1 MIRNNP
7 TSDVRDA
14 RYRLLAF
21 LVIAALLGTAFLA
34 IAASAADVGGETIP
48 GAKHV
53 YVRIANEDGA
63 RFDLFGNDT
72 YYIKFDGG
80 GLNALHITTNPLEV
94 FGQVTRTRAANGTF
108 YVSDSGGRGFFD
120 DLVLLVA
127 VREPV
132 PDDFAVRLRSSG
144 YTWTPTAELNNP
156 PGATALSFHDPA
168 LDETFTASD
177 FRYQPQSWKPSGPEN
192 YPVMEGVDPISG
204 GSTFRFLFVDLNV
217 GALGLNSD
225 LPALKYNGTAKVEYT
240 LANTS
245 SPVSFNVYGWN
256 NQSNQGQG
264 ISWTNRVSDTGSSGY
279 IVMDGPVPGA
289 ATNESEFGV
298 AAATT
303 PARTATLVPSPTPAG
318 GVIEQLVAAVA
329 AFFQSLGLT
338 GSGHVAGEE

>member
-48 GAKHV
+48 GSKHV

-80 GLNALHITTNPLEV
+80 GINALHITTNPLDT
-94 FGQVTRTRAANGTF
+94 FGQVTKTAAGNGTF
-108 YVSDSGGRGFFD
+108 YIADSGGRGFFD

-144 YTWTPTAELNNP
+144 YTWPPTTELNRP
-156 PGATALSFHDPA
+156 PELSALTYHDPG
-168 LDETFTASD
+168 LDETFNRSD
-177 FRYQPQSWKPSGPEN
+177 FRYTPQPWKPSGTDN
-192 YPVMEGVDPISG
+192 YPVMEGVDPASG
-204 GSTFRFLFVDLNV
+204 TTFRFLFVDLNV
-217 GALGLNSD
+217 GALGFNSEQ
-225 LPALKYNGTAKVEYT
+225 PGLKYNGTARVEYT

-245 SPVSFNVYGWN
+245 SPVAFNVYGWN

-264 ISWTNRVSDTGSSGY
+264 ISWTNRVSGTGSSGY
-279 IVMDGPVPGA
+279 IVMEGPDAGA
-289 ATNESEFGV
+289 AAGSSEFGS
-298 AAATT
+298 ATTAT
-303 PARTATLVPSPTPAG
+303 PARTATPGPTPTPAA
-318 GVIEQLVAAVA
+318 GVIDQLVAAINGLLK
-329 AFFQSLGLT
+329 SLGLT
-338 GSGHVAGEE
+338 GGGHVAGED

>member
-1 MIRNNP
+1 MTRT
-7 TSDVRDA
+7 TSA
-14 RYRLLAF
+14 SGERYRLLTLLA
-21 LVIAALLGTAFLA
+21 ITALLGTAVLA

-48 GAKHV
+48 ASKHV
-53 YVRIANEDGA
+53 YVRVANEDGA
-63 RFDLFGNDT
+63 RFDLFGNET

-80 GLNALHITTNPLEV
+80 GLNALHITTNPLDV
-94 FGQVTRTRAANGTF
+94 FGQVTRTRAGNGTF

-144 YTWTPTAELNNP
+144 YTWTPTAELNHP
-156 PGATALSFHDPA
+156 PGAAELTFHDPA
-168 LDETFTASD
+168 LDETFTIRD

-192 YPVMEGVDPISG
+192 YPVMEGVDPASG
-204 GSTFRFLFVDLNV
+204 GSAFRFLFVDLNV

-225 LPALKYNGTAKVEYT
+225 LPTLKYNGTAKVEYT

-256 NQSNQGQG
+256 NQSNQGRG

-279 IVMDGPVPGA
+279 IVADGPVPGS
-289 ATNESEFGV
+289 ATNGSEFAG

-303 PARTATLVPSPTPAG
+303 VARTATPVPTPTPAG
-318 GVIEQLVAAVA
+318 GVIDQLIAAVNGLLR
-329 AFFQSLGLT
+329 SLGLT
-338 GSGHVAGEE
+338 GGGQIAGDS